1 MLNRLKQIAF
11 LIATFALFFS
21 ACGEG
26 KQEEG
31 YQQPE
36 SEEEESVW
44 EDPTV
49 AKVSEAL
56 ESDPYDPE
64 LYFLRA
70 NLYYD
75 GGNFES
81 AIQDMR
87 SAIMLDSTV
96 VDYFIV
102 LSQLF
107 IETGNAQKAIQSMQK
122 AIAINPGDVTSYLLA
137 GKYAYI
143 VQEYQASVDFLNQA
157 LELEIT
163 NPDAYFLKGAVYRD
177 MGDTTKAISNFLTCT
192 EQDPSYGEAYLQIA
206 LLYAA
211 KGDETAVPYFKNALK
226 ANPENLFA
234 YNGLGRFYKSRGEY
248 SKAIKEFKQIITRD
262 QDAPETMISIGDCY
276 FELDSLDK
284 AYLHYDMAVNSD
296 PINVEAY
303 HKRGMVS
310 LLRYDLK
317 NARFNFEQALSLDD
331 SYEPSINALEE
342 LDKLEAKP

>member
-1 MLNRLKQIAF
+1 MRKQIKQWVFPTLALTFF
-11 LIATFALFFS
+11 LIA
-21 ACGEG
+21 CGNE
-26 KQEEG
+26 QEES
-31 YQQPE
+31 YQTPE
-36 SEEEESVW
+36 TGEEESLW
-44 EDPTV
+44 EDPTI

-56 ESDPYDPE
+56 ETDPYDPE

-70 NLYYD
+70 NLHYD

-87 SAIMLDSTV
+87 SAILLDSTV

-107 IETGNAQKAIQSMQK
+107 IETGNAEKAIQSMQK
-122 AIAINPGDVTSYLLA
+122 AIAIDPGDVTSYLLA

-157 LELEIT
+157 LDLQIT

-177 MGDTTKAISNFLTCT
+177 MGDTVKAISNFLTCT

-206 LLYAA
+206 LLYSAQGSNSA
-211 KGDETAVPYFKNALK
+211 IPYFENALK
-226 ANPENLFA
+226 VDPDNLFA
-234 YNGLGRFYKSRGEY
+234 YNGLGRFYKSQDQCG
-248 SKAIKEFKQIITRD
+248 KAIKEFKQIIIRD

-276 FELDSLDK
+276 LELDSLDK
-284 AYLHYDMAVNSD
+284 AYLHYDMAVNAD
-296 PINVEAY
+296 PVSVVAY
-303 HKRGMVS
+303 HKRGLVS

-317 NARFNFEQALSLDD
+317 NARFNFEQALSLDET
-331 SYEPSINALEE
+331 YEPSIKALEE
-342 LDKLEAKP
+342 LEKLETQS